1 MPRIFDDYSDL
12 TGDVTK
18 DAANRALRHFIYRT
32 KRGMTIPAELQ
43 AFILTGLE
51 RQLADGTGGWFVPT
65 RGRPM
70 INNDAGWRFVAMIA
84 WHEYY
89 FIAKGHSEI
98 RRKNASDF
106 LIRQFGHTYCG
117 FDLSDSGVRR
127 MVRHINEQ
135 GFSGIDSSAP
145 NGINSSG
152 IDFLNAKLFCRTE
165 LNMRGLAELSHAVAM
180 VRRLNKNRGHK

>member
-1 MPRIFDDYSDL
+1 MQIFDDYSNL

-18 DAANRALRHFIYRT
+18 DAADRALRHFIYRT
-32 KRGMTIPAELQ
+32 QRGMTVPAELQ
-43 AFILTGLE
+43 AFILAGLE
-51 RQLADGTGGWFVPT
+51 RQLAEGSGGWYAPA

-70 INNDAGWRFVAMIA
+70 INDDSGWRFVAMIA

-89 FIAKGHSEI
+89 FIAKGHSEL
-98 RRKNASDF
+98 RRKNVSDF
-106 LIRQFGHTYCG
+106 LIRQFGHTYCD

-135 GFSGIDSSAP
+135 GFSGIDGGSD
-145 NGINSSG
+145 I
-152 IDFLNAKLFCRTE
+152 INAKLFCRTE

>member
-1 MPRIFDDYSDL
+1 MQIFDDYSNL
-12 TGDVTK
+12 SGDVTK
-18 DAANRALRHFIYRT
+18 DAADRALRHFIYRT
-32 KRGMTIPAELQ
+32 QRGMTVPAELQ
-43 AFILTGLE
+43 AFILAGLG

-89 FIAKGHSEI
+89 FIANGNSEN
-98 RRKNASDF
+98 RRAIVSDF
-106 LIRQFGHTYCG
+106 LIKQFGHTYCD

-127 MVRHINEQ
+127 MVNDINDR
-135 GFSGIDSSAP
+135 GFSGIGSSSP
-145 NGINSSG
+145 NGPNSRG
-152 IDFLNAKLFCRTE
+152 VDIINAKLFCRTE